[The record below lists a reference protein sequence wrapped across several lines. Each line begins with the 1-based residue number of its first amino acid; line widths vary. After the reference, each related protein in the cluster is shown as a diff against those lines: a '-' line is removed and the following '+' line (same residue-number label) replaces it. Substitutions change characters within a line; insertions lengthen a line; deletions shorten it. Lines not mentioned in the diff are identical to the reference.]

1 MLGEEHGEVQTN
13 LMPSALPSKSVRPVI
28 SAQLSWCRASGFL
41 HKDIA
46 VRALSFPKGM
56 FSSDSGAGMVP
67 LTNELLRHVP
77 RRFKSS
83 GSVLDAGHGRQRL
96 VVIYTSCQIEHVSF
110 AAVIFFSSV
119 ENIVSVSVRI

>member
-1 MLGEEHGEVQTN
+1 MLGEEYGEGQTN
-13 LMPSALPSKSVRPVI
+13 LMPSALPNKSVCPVI
-28 SAQLSWCRASGFL
+28 SALLCWRRASGFL

-46 VRALSFPKGM
+46 AHALSFPKGM

-96 VVIYTSCQIEHVSF
+96 VVIYTSCQIERVSF
-110 AAVIFFSSV
+110 AAAMFFSSA
-119 ENIVSVSVRI
+119 ENIVPMSVRM